1 MGQPHFF
8 RPRPLN
14 PLFAPAGPPTSAS
27 FYDTTPMI
35 ETLRRLVDF
44 DLINAGPVRLTL
56 GATDVETGQVVFFD
70 SANRQKPIGPAH
82 VLASGSLPPGFP
94 ATEIDGRFYWDGGC
108 VSNTPA
114 EAVLDDQPQGH
125 TLLFLIDLWNA
136 AGPAPTTM
144 SEVLWRAKQIQYASR
159 GHLLAEHLAVKAN
172 LRQRRRGLAA
182 RREGA
187 GRRPTAGA
195 AEPHGHGRLDIFHII
210 YQPGRGPDPEQR
222 RRVLPRLD
230 RGAARGG
237 VPRHAGAA
245 GAAALARLVGP
256 RGLAAGRAARC
267 CTGCGRARSKPASR
281 LDCIRPRRAWPG
293 PPPDG
298 ATSARA
304 AGSAT
309 CAEPRLGSRRRRLA
323 SARQRCL
330 GNIGGETGGGATRRP
345 SCIRARRRLSLRPKG
360 NKT

>member
-1 MGQPHFF
+1 MV
-8 RPRPLN
+8 
-14 PLFAPAGPPTSAS
+14 
-27 FYDTTPMI
+27 

-114 EAVLDDQPQGH
+114 EAVLDDQPPGH

-159 GHLLAEHLAVKAN
+159 GHLLAEHLAAKAN
-172 LRQRRRGLAA
+172 LRHAA
-182 RREGA
+182 AAVAAASRDGKEQDSA
-187 GRRPTAGA
+187 AAADA
-195 AEPHGHGRLDIFHII
+195 AEPHGQGRLDIFHII
-210 YQPGRGPDPEQR
+210 YQPGRRPDPEQR

-230 RGAARGG
+230 PGAARGG
-237 VPRHAGAA
+237 VPRHAERCWRSSPGTRPQPLRRPRPSGGGAVLHRVRK
-245 GAAALARLVGP
+245 GKVETHAAP
-256 RGLAAGRAARC
+256 GLSA
-267 CTGCGRARSKPASR
+267 
-281 LDCIRPRRAWPG
+281 PRRAMPE
-293 PPPDG
+293 PPPDALQHAVG
-298 ATSARA
+298 K
-304 AGSAT
+304 GS
-309 CAEPRLGSRRRRLA
+309 EM
-323 SARQRCL
+323 
-330 GNIGGETGGGATRRP
+330 GGGATRRP
-345 SCIRARRRLSLRPKG
+345 SCIWARRRLSLRPKG